1 VQLGTND
8 TSVRRFARNV
18 RAIVTIA
25 RHASA
30 RVLWVTIA
38 RPALHGTP
46 AAPLNDVLRMQAVR
60 HDTLQLIDWHAAVA
74 AGRVQLTDG
83 VHPTAAGYRV
93 RAQLIANAVTS
104 PPAVAAGACGAPVAP
119 GALGELAGTPEQIV
133 NRVVLYAHEHGFPNV
148 TPGSVR
154 AANDAHP
161 ALTSAG
167 YPSDHKGPPDHAWAA
182 DISNAGSP
190 TPQMDALAAAIH
202 RV

>member
-1 VQLGTND
+1 
-8 TSVRRFARNV
+8 
-18 RAIVTIA
+18 
-25 RHASA
+25 
-30 RVLWVTIA
+30 
-38 RPALHGTP
+38 
-46 AAPLNDVLRMQAVR
+46 
-60 HDTLQLIDWHAAVA
+60 
-74 AGRVQLTDG
+74 

-190 TPQMDALAAAIH
+190 TPQMDALAAAIATAFDIPWAGGGLVNH
-202 RV
+202 TAGGYRMQLIYRAAGHLDHVHFGVKRLAV